1 MSTYDLPHLLI
12 WLIIIVIFLV
22 IIFWL
27 LDHFLFMSLPLAL
40 NSLGTYPLGYDKFL
54 IPLLG
59 R

>member
-27 LDHFLFMSLPLAL
+27 LDHFLFMSLPLD
-40 NSLGTYPLGYDKFL
+40 SLGTYPLSYDKFL